1 MSAVLSAPP
10 LSRQQ
15 IGNELLIGL
24 TLAMVVLPQ
33 AIAFS
38 TTLAGLPP
46 YFGIYGAVWGVLLTA
61 LLNSSKV
68 FHGGPN
74 STLSAVVGVTL
85 LPVAPQFGPDYI
97 GYALSLFLMAGLI
110 QLLFLVVR
118 PLGRVLDFVSE
129 PVANGMIAG
138 IGVYMILKSLTAF
151 AGLPINT
158 QVEWR
163 LWIAWQSFLAVLEIG
178 NMEAIRIGMVTLI
191 VTIVSR
197 QIPRLKNLGILIGIV
212 AGTAYSQWINARHGL
227 ENTLIEQTANLSGVP
242 FLYPS
247 IPLLSQEAMPDLI
260 SIIPGAVT
268 LALLGLFQTVVAMRR
283 VNRRS
288 GQYVDTQRGIYAD
301 SISNCALPF
310 LSALPTCASFN
321 RMSVMESMGTCSR
334 LAAASSGVILLALV
348 LFFGNLLAIVP
359 VPAMAAVIMVVGA
372 NMIDWSE
379 IKTHFRNRPETIVFL
394 ASFGSVHLFGL
405 FGAVLAGSLLA
416 LGYAKWEKA
425 HPSISLQGNVLR
437 VKGNIYYGSLP
448 VIESLFHRASRQFS
462 ELVVDFSAVHH
473 IDSEGVRWLAS
484 AAKNPKVRFVDRRGG
499 DDRRGGERAG
509 KNSRKSDRRKR
520 SVMEVAERPIASGDD
535 TK

>member
-1 MSAVLSAPP
+1 MSAAIIAPP
-10 LSRQQ
+10 KSVQA
-15 IGNELLIGL
+15 IGHELLIGL

-46 YFGIYGAVWGVLLTA
+46 YFGIYGAVWGVLFA
-61 LLNSSKV
+61 SLLNASKL

-74 STLSAVVGVTL
+74 STLSAVIGVTL

-110 QLLFLVVR
+110 QLLFLFFR
-118 PLGRVLDFVSE
+118 PLGRMLDFVSE

-138 IGVYMILKSLTAF
+138 IGLYMIFKSLPAF

-191 VTIVSR
+191 VTIVAR
-197 QIPRLKNLGILIGIV
+197 QFARLKNFGILIGII
-212 AGTAYSQWINARHGL
+212 AGTAYSEGINARHGL
-227 ENTLIEQTANLSGVP
+227 ANTLIEQTANLSGIP

-247 IPLLSQEAMPDLI
+247 IPLFSQEAMPDLI
-260 SIIPGAVT
+260 NIIPGAVT

-283 VNRRS
+283 ANRRS
-288 GQYVDTQRGIYAD
+288 GRYVDGRRGIYAD
-301 SISNCALPF
+301 SVSNCVLPF

-321 RMSVMESMGTCSR
+321 RMSLMESMGARTR
-334 LAAASSGVILLALV
+334 LAAASSGVILLLLV
-348 LFFGNLLAIVP
+348 LFFGEVLAIVP

-372 NMIDWSE
+372 NMLDWSE
-379 IKTHFRNRPETIVFL
+379 IKAHFHNRPETVVFL

-405 FGAVLAGSLLA
+405 FGAVVAGSLLA
-416 LGYAKWEKA
+416 LLHAKWEKA
-425 HPSISLQGNVLR
+425 HPSITLQGNTLR
-437 VKGNIYYGSLP
+437 VRGAIYYGSLP
-448 VIESLFHRASRQFS
+448 LLESLFHRASEQF
-462 ELVVDFSAVHH
+462 ERLVVDFSAVHH
-473 IDSEGVRWLAS
+473 IDSEGIRWLAAVAS
-484 AAKNPKVRFVDRRGG
+484 NPRVQLVDRRGG
-499 DDRRGGERAG
+499 RDRRGGERSG
-509 KNSRKSDRRKR
+509 KSKRRSDRRKR
-520 SVMEVAERPIASGDD
+520 RVVGSED
-535 TK
+535 TQ